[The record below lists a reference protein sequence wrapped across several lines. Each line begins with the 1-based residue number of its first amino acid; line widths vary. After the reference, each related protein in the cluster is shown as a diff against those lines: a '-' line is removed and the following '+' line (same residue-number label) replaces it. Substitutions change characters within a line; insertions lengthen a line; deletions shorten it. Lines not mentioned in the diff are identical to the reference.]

1 MTGREPDI
9 RRSLLTSQVPEEL
22 EAQRRAWTVVRA
34 AYAEREAL
42 PRRRNWRPLV
52 ALAVLAALLTAALS
66 PPGQAVAD
74 WIRESVATGEEN
86 AEPAL
91 FRLPTSGRLLVV
103 SDRGP
108 WIVQP
113 NGSKRL
119 LGSYRGASFSP
130 QGKFAVVTSG
140 RRVTAVE
147 PDGGPRWS
155 ITRPQPIADARWAPS
170 GLRVAYRAGS
180 SLRVVDGNGTDDSL
194 LAGEVA
200 PVAPAWRRE
209 PSVRDVLAYADAAER
224 VHVVDVDS
232 RSTLLRTRP
241 ISRARE
247 LHWSADGKLLLVVTR
262 TNIHPILDA
271 RGRTVRTLELP
282 QGHVLV
288 DAELAPTGRT
298 VAYTDFDPASET
310 SKLVADD
317 GTRARILQSGEGKLE
332 DLAWSPNGRWL
343 LVGWPD
349 ANQWLF
355 LRVPGV
361 RKIEAVDDIRRE
373 FDPGSEG
380 IGEFPR
386 IVGWCCAR

>member
-1 MTGREPDI
+1 MTDREQSI
-9 RRSLLTSQVPEEL
+9 RRSLLTAAVPEEL
-22 EAQRRAWTVVRA
+22 EAQQRAWTVVRTA
-34 AYAEREAL
+34 HAEREAL

-52 ALAVLAALLTAALS
+52 ALAVVAALLTAALT

-74 WIRESVATGEEN
+74 WIRDSFVEGEKK

-91 FRLPTSGRLLVV
+91 FRLPTGGRLLVV
-103 SDRGP
+103 SERGP

-119 LGSYRGASFSP
+119 LGSYEGASFSP
-130 QGKFAVVTSG
+130 QGKFAVVTHG

-147 PDGGPRWS
+147 PDGDPRWS
-155 ITRPQPIADARWAPS
+155 ITRPQPITDARWAPS
-170 GLRVAYRAGS
+170 GFRVAYRAGS
-180 SLRVVDGNGTDDSL
+180 TLRVAVANGTGDRL
-194 LAGEVA
+194 VAREVA
-200 PVAPAWRRE
+200 PVAPAWRPE
-209 PSVRDVLAYADAAER
+209 PSVRNVLAYADAAGR
-224 VHVVDVDS
+224 VTVVDVDS
-232 RSTLLRTRP
+232 RARLSRTRP
-241 ISRARE
+241 IPRVRE
-247 LHWSADGKLLLVVTR
+247 LYWSADGKLLLAVTR
-262 TNIHPILDA
+262 TEVHPILDA

-282 QGHVLV
+282 RGHVLV
-288 DAELAPTGRT
+288 DAEFAPSGRT

-310 SKLVADD
+310 SKLAADD
-317 GTRARILQSGEGKLE
+317 GTSARFLQSGEGKLE
-332 DLAWSPNGRWL
+332 DVAWSPNGRWL

-373 FDPGSEG
+373 FDPGGED

-386 IVGWCCAR
+386 IAGWCCAP